1 MPKIT
6 RRNFLK
12 LGALGAAGGIL
23 AGCQQPRRWVI
34 LEPFVRPPE
43 EQLAGVA
50 TWYASTCRQCP
61 AGCGIIVRLM
71 NGRAL
76 KIEGNPEHPLNQG
89 KLCARGQA
97 GLQLLYNPDRS
108 AGPLKQTQ
116 RGSRQFQALSWEAA
130 LNTLY
135 PKLQAAGSGVAVWV
149 GSTTSGHLLD
159 IFQKFTTAIN
169 APAPVVFDQYSLM
182 NGYPVYSSAGQTLFN
197 SPDLPGYDIANA
209 DVVLSFGAD
218 ILGTWL
224 SAVHYGKEYGK
235 FRSQALGKRGYLIQ
249 LEPKMSITGA
259 KADQWLP
266 IRPGTEALVAQAIAR
281 LIADQGQGPADR
293 IARAKAVAGQVDVK
307 SVASLSDIPVEQ
319 LARLARIFAKND
331 KVLAIPGGSA
341 TGQPEADKAVAAI
354 QMLNVIAGNIG
365 QPGGMTPPTNTS
377 ITGIVKTQPTPF
389 TDVQGLIKQMS
400 SGSIKVLLIHGAN
413 PAYDLPAQVGFKEAL
428 AKVPLVVSFSPI
440 PDETAVLSDLVLP
453 DRTYLEAW
461 GYQQI
466 SPDFGNPVVSS
477 QQPVVTP
484 VFDVRSTGDVM
495 LTLARAI
502 PAAASVLPYADEVA
516 YLKDVVGKLPAGAN
530 GGSGPD
536 VLWARYLQHGGWWP
550 SSSPAASASQAAPSQ
565 TVQISAPQYQGQ
577 ASDYPYYLHLYVS
590 NLLSDGRGASQPWL
604 QGTPDPM
611 TTVAWQT
618 LVEINPATAQKLGLS
633 DGDLVKV
640 TSPNGEIQA
649 PIYTFQAIRPDTIAI
664 ATGQGHTDYGRY
676 AQNNG
681 ANPIQLLGSQAESSG
696 NNLTW
701 SNLRVKITPT
711 GQKVSLA
718 LFEYKLGVTQ
728 GFINAAFPGQ

>member
-6 RRNFLK
+6 RRDFLK
-12 LGALGAAGGIL
+12 LGALGTAGGIL

-76 KIEGNPEHPLNQG
+76 KLEGNPEHPLNQG

-108 AGPLKQTQ
+108 SGPMKQSQ
-116 RGSRQFQALSWEAA
+116 RGSRQFQSLSWQAA
-130 LNTLY
+130 LNTLF
-135 PKLQAAGSGVAVWV
+135 PKIQAAGSGVAVWV
-149 GSTTSGHLLD
+149 GSSTSGHLLD

-169 APAPVVFDQYSLM
+169 APAPVVFDQYSIL
-182 NGYPVYSSAGQTLFN
+182 NGYPVYGSAGQSLFN
-197 SPDLPGYDIANA
+197 STGLPAYDIANA
-209 DVVLSFGAD
+209 DVVFSFGAD
-218 ILGTWL
+218 LLGTWL
-224 SAVHYGKEYGK
+224 SAVRYGKDYGD
-235 FRSQALGKRGYLIQ
+235 FRSQALGKRGYLVQ
-249 LEPKMSITGA
+249 FEPRMSITAA

-293 IARAKAVAGQVDVK
+293 ISRAKSLAGQVDVN
-307 SVASLSDIPVEQ
+307 SVAELSDIPVDQ

-331 KVLAIPGGSA
+331 KVVAIPGSPV
-341 TGQPEADKAVAAI
+341 TGQPEADKAVIAV
-354 QMLNVIAGNIG
+354 QMLNLIAGNIG
-365 QPGGMTPPTNTS
+365 QSGGLALPTNATLP
-377 ITGIVKTQPTPF
+377 GIVKTLPSPF
-389 TDVQGLIKQMS
+389 IDVQELISQMR

-413 PAYDLPAQVGFKEAL
+413 PAYDLPPQVGFKDAL

-440 PDETAVLSDLVLP
+440 PDETAILSDLVLP
-453 DRTYLEAW
+453 DRTYLEGW
-461 GYQQI
+461 GYEQV
-466 SPDFGNPVVSS
+466 SPDFGMPVISS

-484 VFDVRSTGDVM
+484 VFDVRATGDVM
-495 LTLARAI
+495 LTIARGI
-502 PAAASVLPYADEVA
+502 PAAAKALPYGDEVA
-516 YLKDVVGKLPAGAN
+516 YLKDIVAKLPAGAN

-536 VLWARYLQHGGWWP
+536 VLWARYLQHGGWWLA
-550 SSSPAASASQAAPSQ
+550 SSPAASVPQAAPAQ
-565 TVQISAPQYQGQ
+565 PVQISPPQYQGQ
-577 ASDYPYYLHLYVS
+577 ASDYPYFLHLYVS
-590 NLLSDGRGASQPWL
+590 DLLSDGRGASQPWL
-604 QGTPDPM
+604 QGSPDPM
-611 TTVAWQT
+611 TTVSWQT
-618 LVEINPATAQKLGLS
+618 LVEINPTTAQKLGLS
-633 DGDLVKV
+633 DGDVVKV

-649 PIYTFQAIRPDTIAI
+649 PIYTFPAIRPDTVAI
-664 ATGQGHTDYGRY
+664 ASGQGHTDSGRY

-681 ANPIQLLGSQAESSG
+681 ANPIQLVGSQAESSG
-696 NNLTW
+696 NNLSW
-701 SNLRVKITPT
+701 SNLRVNITPT

>member
-23 AGCQQPRRWVI
+23 AGCTQPRRWVV

-43 EQLAGVA
+43 EQLAGLA

-108 AGPLKQTQ
+108 SGPLQQSQ
-116 RGSRQFQALSWEAA
+116 RGSRQFQSLSWEAA

-135 PKLQAAGSGVAVWV
+135 PKLQAAGSAVAVWA

-169 APAPVVFDQYSLM
+169 APTPVVFDQYSIL
-182 NGYPVYSSAGQTLFN
+182 NGYPVYSGVGQTLFN
-197 SPDLPGYDIANA
+197 SPDLPAYDIANA
-209 DVVLSFGAD
+209 DVVFSFGAD
-218 ILGTWL
+218 LLGTWL
-224 SAVHYGKEYGK
+224 SAVRYGKEYGD
-235 FRSQALGKRGYLIQ
+235 FRSQPLGKRGYLIQ
-249 LEPKMSITGA
+249 FEPRMSITGA

-266 IRPGTEALVAQAIAR
+266 IHPGTEALVAQAIAS
-281 LIADQGQGPADR
+281 LIADQGQGPAER
-293 IARAKAVAGQVDVK
+293 VARAKSMAGQVDVNN
-307 SVASLSDIPVEQ
+307 VASLSDIPVEQ

-331 KVLAIPGGSA
+331 KVLAIPGGA
-341 TGQPEADKAVAAI
+341 ITGQPEADNAVTAV
-354 QMLNVIAGNIG
+354 QMLNLIAGNIG
-365 QPGGMTPPTNTS
+365 QPGGMTLPSNTK
-377 ITGIVKTQPTPF
+377 IPGIVNAQPTPF
-389 TDVQGLIKQMS
+389 GDVQGLINQMK

-413 PAYDLPAQVGFKEAL
+413 PAYDLPAQVGFKDAI

-440 PDETAVLSDLVLP
+440 PDETSILSDLVLP

-461 GYQQI
+461 GYEQT
-466 SPDFGNPVVSS
+466 SPDFGLPVISS

-484 VFDVRSTGDVM
+484 VFDVRSTGDIM
-495 LTLARAI
+495 LTMAKGI
-502 PAAASVLPYADEVA
+502 PPAAKALPYADEVA
-516 YLKDVVGKLPAGAN
+516 YLKDIVANLPAGAN
-530 GGSGPD
+530 GGSGAD
-536 VLWARYLQHGGWWP
+536 LLWARYLQHGGWWP
-550 SSSPAASASQAAPSQ
+550 ASPPAASVSQAAPSQ
-565 TVQISAPQYQGQ
+565 PVQISTPQYQGQ
-577 ASDYPYYLHLYVS
+577 ASDYPFYLHLYVS
-590 NLLSDGRGASQPWL
+590 DLLSDGRGASQPWL
-604 QGTPDPM
+604 QGVPDPM
-611 TTVAWQT
+611 TTVSWQT
-618 LVEINPATAQKLGLS
+618 LVEINPTTAQKLGLS
-633 DGDLVKV
+633 DGEVVKV

-649 PIYTFQAIRPDTIAI
+649 PIYTFQAIRPDTVAI
-664 ATGQGHTDYGRY
+664 ASGQGHTDYGRF

-681 ANPIQLLGSQAESSG
+681 ANPIQLLGSQTESSG

-701 SNLRVKITPT
+701 SNLRVKLTPT

>member
-23 AGCQQPRRWVI
+23 AGCTQPRRWVI

-43 EQLAGVA
+43 EQLAGLA
-50 TWYASTCRQCP
+50 TSYASTCRQCP

-97 GLQLLYNPDRS
+97 GLRLLYNPDRS
-108 AGPLKQTQ
+108 AGPLQQSQ
-116 RGSRQFQALSWEAA
+116 RGSRQFQSLSWEAA

-135 PKLQAAGSGVAVWV
+135 PKLQAAGSAVAVWV

-169 APAPVVFDQYSLM
+169 APAPVIFDQYSIL
-182 NGYPVYSSAGQTLFN
+182 NGYPVYSGVGQTLFN
-197 SPDLPGYDIANA
+197 NPNLPAYDIANA
-209 DVVLSFGAD
+209 DVVFSFGAD
-218 ILGTWL
+218 LLGTWH
-224 SAVHYGKEYGK
+224 SSVRYGKEYGD
-235 FRSQALGKRGYLIQ
+235 FRSQPLGKRGYLIQ
-249 LEPKMSITGA
+249 FEPRMSITGA

-281 LIADQGQGPADR
+281 LVADQGQGPADR
-293 IARAKAVAGQVDVK
+293 IARAQSLAGQVDVNN
-307 SVASLSDIPVEQ
+307 VASLSDIPVEQ

-331 KVLAIPGGSA
+331 KVLAIPGGA
-341 TGQPEADKAVAAI
+341 ITGQPEADSAVAAV
-354 QMLNVIAGNIG
+354 QMLNLIAGNIG
-365 QPGGMTPPTNTS
+365 QSGGMMLPSNTT
-377 ITGIVKTQPTPF
+377 IPGIVNTQPSPF
-389 TDVQGLIKQMS
+389 GDVQGLINQMK
-400 SGSIKVLLIHGAN
+400 SGSIKVLLIHSAN
-413 PAYDLPAQVGFKEAL
+413 PAYDLPAQVGFKDAL
-428 AKVPLVVSFSPI
+428 AKVPLVVSFSSI
-440 PDETAVLSDLVLP
+440 PDETAILSDLVLP

-461 GYQQI
+461 GYEQI
-466 SPDFGNPVVSS
+466 SPDFGMPVVSS

-484 VFDVRSTGDVM
+484 VFDVRSTGDIM
-495 LTLARAI
+495 LTMAKGI
-502 PAAASVLPYADEVA
+502 PPAAQALPYADEVA
-516 YLKDVVGKLPAGAN
+516 YLKDIVANLPAGAN
-530 GGSGPD
+530 GGSGAD
-536 VLWARYLQHGGWWP
+536 LLWARYLQHGGWWP
-550 SSSPAASASQAAPSQ
+550 ASAPAASVPQAAQAQPAQLS
-565 TVQISAPQYQGQ
+565 TPQYQGQ
-577 ASDYPYYLHLYVS
+577 ASDYPFYLHLYVS
-590 NLLSDGRGASQPWL
+590 DLLSDGRGASQPWL
-604 QGTPDPM
+604 QGSPDPM
-611 TTVAWQT
+611 TTVSWQT
-618 LVEINPATAQKLGLS
+618 LVEINPTTAQKLGLS
-633 DGDLVKV
+633 DGDVVKV

-649 PIYTFQAIRPDTIAI
+649 PIYTFQAIRPDTVAI
-664 ATGQGHTDYGRY
+664 ASGQGHTDYGRY

-701 SNLRVKITPT
+701 SNLRVKLTPT

-718 LFEYKLGVTQ
+718 LFEYK
-728 GFINAAFPGQ
+728 